1 MKIKTVSSP
10 SVRKSSIID
19 ALPIMPALNSD
30 SEEEML
36 PTITE
41 ADSESLDSSK
51 NYAELKSSSQ
61 TDDGNVSSHVIEKKK
76 KKKKHKHQQLEDQSH
91 ILETS
96 QQILIDL
103 CREMKS
109 LQSSVLTST
118 SEATSAMKDNVVSN
132 ENLLHN
138 IQEEITVLRNNLK
151 QLDVAIET
159 KATPEQITEMGRI
172 RSIQILL
179 AEAQQDKDKTVSLYE
194 SHARRGYEEIERLR
208 TDLER
213 ERGENERL
221 RSELAQ
227 RLGNAGDGIGPMS
240 PLKLGYNGPAM
251 YVSGAPQNENALKS
265 PDEEKTIGTFD
276 DMTLDTKQTAEN
288 TVLYETKSLKK
299 RIIHMKKKLQVAQLE
314 AKEAGTLRSELEG
327 MRLKMEGLRREC
339 AEKDGLIQRLREDI
353 DALKGGGGAFG
364 MSGAT
369 TSSGARSRSVT
380 VTTTTKKKSG
390 PRWWNGM

>member
-1 MKIKTVSSP
+1 
-10 SVRKSSIID
+10 
-19 ALPIMPALNSD
+19 
-30 SEEEML
+30 
-36 PTITE
+36 
-41 ADSESLDSSK
+41 
-51 NYAELKSSSQ
+51 
-61 TDDGNVSSHVIEKKK
+61 
-76 KKKKHKHQQLEDQSH
+76 
-91 ILETS
+91 
-96 QQILIDL
+96 
-103 CREMKS
+103 
-109 LQSSVLTST
+109 
-118 SEATSAMKDNVVSN
+118 MKDNVASN
-132 ENLLHN
+132 SNLLHN
-138 IQEEITVLRNNLK
+138 IQEEITVLRNNMK

-208 TDLER
+208 ADLER

-227 RLGNAGDGIGPMS
+227 YHHGSIAGGGIGPMS
-240 PLKLGYNGPAM
+240 PLKLGYGGPAM
-251 YVSGAPQNENALKS
+251 YVNAAPTSNENNLKS

-327 MRLKMEGLRREC
+327 MRLKMEGLKRDC
-339 AEKDGLIQRLREDI
+339 AEKDRLIQRLREDI
-353 DALKGGGGAFG
+353 DALKSGGGAFG
-364 MSGAT
+364 VSGAT
-369 TSSGARSRSVT
+369 ASSGVRPKSVT
-380 VTTTTKKKSG
+380 VTTTTKKKGG